1 MKRSQLV
8 IAALTLSSVGAFA
21 AANDTSANTSRSSS
35 QSYTASLPGDNS
47 QVSQI
52 QQALNEKGY
61 NVGAVDGQ
69 MGPKTKSALKQFQQ
83 AQGLQASGKV
93 DQQTLAAL
101 SIGANGP
108 NASAE
113 MSNATSSTSS
123 TQSTS
128 STPSTPSTSTGASTP
143 NSPNTPDS
151 SSSSGNSGF
160 SPQTP
165 PSAQGK

>member
-21 AANDTSANTSRSSS
+21 AANDTSANTSQSSS

-61 NVGAVDGQ
+61 NVGPVDGQ

-83 AQGLQASGKV
+83 AQGLQASGKL

-101 SIGANGP
+101 TIGANGP
-108 NASAE
+108 NAAKE
-113 MSNATSSTSS
+113 MSSNSAP
-123 TQSTS
+123 STS
-128 STPSTPSTSTGASTP
+128 STPSTSSSPSTPDNPGTP
-143 NSPNTPDS
+143 NST
-151 SSSSGNSGF
+151 GNPGF
-160 SPQTP
+160 SPQG
-165 PSAQGK
+165 PSSPQGNS

>member
-61 NVGAVDGQ
+61 SVGAVDGQ

-123 TQSTS
+123 T
-128 STPSTPSTSTGASTP
+128 PSTPSTSTGASTP

>member
-21 AANDTSANTSRSSS
+21 AANDTSANTSQSSS
-35 QSYTASLPGDNS
+35 RSYTAGLAGDNS

-61 NVGAVDGQ
+61 NVGSVDGQ

-83 AQGLQASGKV
+83 AQGLQASGKL

-101 SIGANGP
+101 TIGANGP
-108 NASAE
+108 NAAKE
-113 MSNATSSTSS
+113 MSNNSGPSTSSSTS
-123 TQSTS
+123 
-128 STPSTPSTSTGASTP
+128 
-143 NSPNTPDS
+143 TPDS
-151 SSSSGNSGF
+151 TSPPSSTGNPGF
-160 SPQTP
+160 SPQG
-165 PSAQGK
+165 PSSPQGNS